1 MPNQPKTPIL
11 GVRLPTHTR
20 EALQREAE
28 EKGQNLSELVREIL
42 GRHAKRQKKGTPWA
56 NTPAK

>member
-28 EKGQNLSELVREIL
+28 EKGKNLSELVRGIL
-42 GRHAKRQKKGTPWA
+42 ERHAKRNGRKEPK
-56 NTPAK
+56 

>member
-42 GRHAKRQKKGTPWA
+42 GRHTKRNARRETKS
-56 NTPAK
+56 